1 MKVLRTIC
9 LIVATLLTAGG
20 SGVAQTPSQDEELA
34 VAVKNFLTVWL
45 SDRNV
50 TEAMTYISKKPILGK
65 CMTPDS
71 LEKKRISNQD
81 ILAVFRRVLTRAMGK
96 SSARQDL
103 SQLIDASGGPPLDN
117 DSIVVVRHSMEQH
130 FQIFKLKPAKPENLG
145 YICKF
150 DERQSFRRRVAA
162 PDVHYVIT
170 TLKNRRSSTP
180 LNFELLW
187 IKESGHWRILTMAG
201 VED

>member
-1 MKVLRTIC
+1 M
-9 LIVATLLTAGG
+9 ATLLTAVG

-34 VAVKNFLTVWL
+34 AAVKNFLTAWL

-71 LEKKRISNQD
+71 RERISNQD
-81 ILAVFRRVLTRAMGK
+81 ILAVFRRVLTGAMGK

-117 DSIVVVRHSMEQH
+117 DSIVVVRHSMEQY
-130 FQIFKLKPAKPENLG
+130 FQVFKLKPAKPENLG